1 MPPAARKSDADARA
15 REGVTAGSVI
25 RLTSEISAALRGRAS
40 VVALESSV
48 FAQGLPAPANRD
60 AAARMMKAVRA
71 GGAIPAVTAVVRG
84 VPAAGLEADEL
95 ERFLRRDGIRK
106 VSARDVPLAMAQG
119 ADGATTV
126 AAAMMIARLAGIEVF
141 ATGGI
146 CGVHRSP
153 KYDESADLME
163 LGRTP
168 VMVVCAGAKSI
179 LDLAATHE
187 RLESLGV
194 PVIGYRTDALPAF
207 YARSSGIPLAA
218 RADSPEEIA
227 AAWRMHRALG
237 RQQGMVV
244 MQPVAAEHALS
255 AATVTRAVQGAQRAA
270 SRKKVSGAAVTPFLL
285 AEVDRATKGKAREAN
300 LALLEANA
308 ALAAAIAEVLAG
320 MDGRR
325 GG

>member
-1 MPPAARKSDADARA
+1 MPPAARKSDADAPA

-71 GGAIPAVTAVVRG
+71 GGAVPAVTAVVRG

-146 CGVHRSP
+146 GGVHRSP
-153 KYDESADLME
+153 KYDESADLTE

-194 PVIGYRTDALPAF
+194 PVIGYRTDEMPAF
-207 YARSSGIPLAA
+207 YARSSGIKLAA

-237 RQQGMVV
+237 RQQGMAV
-244 MQPVAAEHALS
+244 MQPVAAEYALS
-255 AATVTRAVQGAQRAA
+255 AAAVSRAVQGAQRAA